1 LKIRK
6 FVAGSSREALRL
18 VREALGPDAV
28 VLSNR
33 ATEDGVEL
41 VALAEDDL
49 ASLAHPGE
57 SAMPRASVPQASR
70 PEPWTPYA
78 TPQAAQ
84 AGSNA
89 DSNSASNAAS
99 HATSHAASHATSHA
113 SSHVDPTR
121 GGAHEA
127 AVRHGTLPDPFA
139 SRFGAPAAVVDQGMY
154 GSSAQH
160 NGRDG
165 ESSSSQ
171 RVGAGD
177 TAHSTTQ
184 RAMTGHGAT
193 AGHGTTM
200 GLGASQNA
208 TPSASQSASQNAAQR
223 GPFTSATPGVPPSAA
238 LERALERLRQQP
250 ASSDTAGFATR
261 VSPPY
266 LGDAAHVVHVDSKP
280 LTPADAMAKHL
291 GGPVDRHAARAADAV
306 TGQASRSEAAS
317 QPITPSENHGMPLS
331 AAAFAVAPVRFSVPE
346 VQSAAEPSPEPVSQR
361 APTRPTLAYSVQTNV
376 SASFGMPFN
385 LGATPT
391 GAADS
396 EAAAAATAAEISA
409 ADITATAAAIQEAIA
424 AAPVTAAPVTAA
436 PVTSKPDL
444 AAEIAAVPVDE
455 AQMRVAEIVAQSVIG
470 EIQSMRG
477 VLEEKL
483 AGLLWSNRQQRE
495 PVRGQA
501 AKTLLA
507 AGFSAQLVKLMID
520 RMPSQ
525 TDHAQAMQWLKATI
539 ERNLP
544 VLQSEDA
551 LLERGGVYALMGPTG
566 VGKTTTTAKLAARC
580 VIRYGADRVA
590 LLTTDSSRIGA
601 REQLHIYGK
610 ILGVSVHAVKDA
622 VDLRLVLSELRNKHI
637 VLIDTIGMSQ
647 RDRAVSEQI
656 AMLCGTGV
664 PVQRLLLLNA
674 TSHGDTLNEVVHAYR
689 NRQAESDADLAGC
702 ILTKLD
708 EATNIGAALDTVIR
722 YRLPIH
728 YVSTG
733 QKVPENFYVGRK
745 DFLMKAAF
753 SVSREQS
760 PFVSSEDDLHAIMA
774 AASSNASAELSAVRF
789 G

>member
-1 LKIRK
+1 
-6 FVAGSSREALRL
+6 
-18 VREALGPDAV
+18 
-28 VLSNR
+28 
-33 ATEDGVEL
+33 
-41 VALAEDDL
+41 
-49 ASLAHPGE
+49 
-57 SAMPRASVPQASR
+57 MPS
-70 PEPWTPYA
+70 
-78 TPQAAQ
+78 
-84 AGSNA
+84 
-89 DSNSASNAAS
+89 
-99 HATSHAASHATSHA
+99 
-113 SSHVDPTR
+113 
-121 GGAHEA
+121 
-127 AVRHGTLPDPFA
+127 
-139 SRFGAPAAVVDQGMY
+139 
-154 GSSAQH
+154 
-160 NGRDG
+160 
-165 ESSSSQ
+165 
-171 RVGAGD
+171 
-177 TAHSTTQ
+177 
-184 RAMTGHGAT
+184 
-193 AGHGTTM
+193 
-200 GLGASQNA
+200 
-208 TPSASQSASQNAAQR
+208 
-223 GPFTSATPGVPPSAA
+223 
-238 LERALERLRQQP
+238 
-250 ASSDTAGFATR
+250 
-261 VSPPY
+261 
-266 LGDAAHVVHVDSKP
+266 
-280 LTPADAMAKHL
+280 
-291 GGPVDRHAARAADAV
+291 
-306 TGQASRSEAAS
+306 
-317 QPITPSENHGMPLS
+317 S
-331 AAAFAVAPVRFSVPE
+331 AAAFAVAPVRFNEPE
-346 VQSAAEPSPEPVSQR
+346 AQSAAEPSPEPTSQGTNTQ
-361 APTRPTLAYSVQTNV
+361 PTQPTLAYSVQTNV

-385 LGATPT
+385 LGAKAA
-391 GAADS
+391 GVADS
-396 EAAAAATAAEISA
+396 EAAAASGSANAAPDISA
-409 ADITATAAAIQEAIA
+409 ADSSAADISATAAALQAAIA
-424 AAPVTAAPVTAA
+424 AAPIAAA

-483 AGLLWSNRQQRE
+483 AGLLWSDRQQRE
-495 PVRGQA
+495 PARGQA

-590 LLTTDSSRIGA
+590 LLTTDSYRIGA

-689 NRQAESDADLAGC
+689 NRQAESDPDLAGC

-708 EATNIGAALDTVIR
+708 EVTNIGAALDTVIR

-753 SVSREQS
+753 NISREQS

-774 AASSNASAELSAVRF
+774 AAASNASAELSAVRF

>member
-57 SAMPRASVPQASR
+57 SATPRANVPQASR

-84 AGSNA
+84 AGANGSSQA
-89 DSNSASNAAS
+89 P
-99 HATSHAASHATSHA
+99 SHAASHSATRE
-113 SSHVDPTR
+113 SSHVDPTY
-121 GGAHEA
+121 GDAHDA
-127 AVRHGTLPDPFA
+127 SMRHAGLPDPFA
-139 SRFGAPAAVVDQGMY
+139 SRFGAPAAVVNQGMY
-154 GSSAQH
+154 ESSASRGTNQ
-160 NGRDG
+160 
-165 ESSSSQ
+165 
-171 RVGAGD
+171 A
-177 TAHSTTQ
+177 TAQATTK
-184 RAMTGHGAT
+184 GAT
-193 AGHGTTM
+193 Q
-200 GLGASQNA
+200 GA
-208 TPSASQSASQNAAQR
+208 TQSAIQGAA
-223 GPFTSATPGVPPSAA
+223 STPAPLGVPPSAA

-250 ASSDTAGFATR
+250 ASSDTAGLKAGAGTGLTPGLATR

-266 LGDAAHVVHVDSKP
+266 LGDADHVVHVDAKP
-280 LTPADAMAKHL
+280 MTPADAMAKHL
-291 GGPVDRHAARAADAV
+291 GGTVERHATRASD
-306 TGQASRSEAAS
+306 TGAGRAWRPEIAS
-317 QPITPSENHGMPLS
+317 QPSQPSENHGMPSS
-331 AAAFAVAPVRFSVPE
+331 AAAFAVAPVRFSAPE
-346 VQSAAEPSPEPVSQR
+346 PQNAAEPSQ
-361 APTRPTLAYSVQTNV
+361 APTSQATPTQPALAYSVHTNV

-385 LGATPT
+385 LGATATQIPT
-391 GAADS
+391 DAADS
-396 EAAAAATAAEISA
+396 EVTSARAATAADVCAADNSA
-409 ADITATAAAIQEAIA
+409 ADIAATAAALQQAIA
-424 AAPVTAAPVTAA
+424 AAPITAAPVTAAPVAEA

-483 AGLLWSNRQQRE
+483 AGLLWSDRQQRE
-495 PVRGQA
+495 PVRGHA

-590 LLTTDSSRIGA
+590 LLTTDSYRIGA

-689 NRQAESDADLAGC
+689 NRQAESDPDLAGC

-760 PFVSSEDDLHAIMA
+760 PFVTNEDDLHAVMG
-774 AASSNASAELSAVRF
+774 AASSNVSAELGAVRF

>member
-57 SAMPRASVPQASR
+57 SATPRASVPQASR

-78 TPQAAQ
+78 TPQA
-84 AGSNA
+84 GSNG
-89 DSNSASNAAS
+89 SSAAS
-99 HATSHAASHATSHA
+99 HS
-113 SSHVDPTR
+113 SSHVDPTH
-121 GGAHEA
+121 GGAHDA
-127 AVRHGTLPDPFA
+127 PMRHATLPDPFA

-154 GSSAQH
+154 GSSASH
-160 NGRDG
+160 NGRNG
-165 ESSSSQ
+165 ESSASSQ

-177 TAHSTTQ
+177 TAHSAHSATQ
-184 RAMTGHGAT
+184 GAMTGHGALP
-193 AGHGTTM
+193 GTSQ
-200 GLGASQNA
+200 GATQGA
-208 TPSASQSASQNAAQR
+208 LQSATQGA
-223 GPFTSATPGVPPSAA
+223 PLTSATLGVPPSAA

-250 ASSDTAGFATR
+250 ASSDTAVLKAGAGTGLTPGLATR

-266 LGDAAHVVHVDSKP
+266 LGDADHVVHVDSKP
-280 LTPADAMAKHL
+280 MTPADAMAKHL
-291 GGPVDRHAARAADAV
+291 GGPVERHAARPTDTDAARAWRPEV
-306 TGQASRSEAAS
+306 TS
-317 QPITPSENHGMPLS
+317 QPIKPLENHGMPLS
-331 AAAFAVAPVRFSVPE
+331 AAAFAVAPVRFSMPE
-346 VQSAAEPSPEPVSQR
+346 AQSAAEPTSQQM
-361 APTRPTLAYSVQTNV
+361 PTQPALAYSVHTNV

-385 LGATPT
+385 LGATSTQTPT

-396 EAAAAATAAEISA
+396 EATVASTAVATDISA
-409 ADITATAAAIQEAIA
+409 ADSSAADISATAAALQQAIAAAPIA
-424 AAPVTAAPVTAA
+424 AAPVTP
-436 PVTSKPDL
+436 KPDL

-590 LLTTDSSRIGA
+590 LLTTDSYRIGA

-689 NRQAESDADLAGC
+689 NRQAESDPELAGC

-753 SVSREQS
+753 NVSREQS
-760 PFVSSEDDLHAIMA
+760 PFVSSEDDLHTIMA